1 MDTYIYIYM
10 IKNRKK
16 IKVKLRDII
25 KNRKNIQIGKPK
37 THLKKSQVL
46 MHCCKEF
53 YYSKF
58 AFTLHCDFVSNH
70 NSNPLQQVIIFFEIP
85 FLLQIEALNNHTHY
99 KPLSCSKLKVPNM
112 HTFSKPFSY
121 SKFKVPTHMK

>member
-1 MDTYIYIYM
+1 M